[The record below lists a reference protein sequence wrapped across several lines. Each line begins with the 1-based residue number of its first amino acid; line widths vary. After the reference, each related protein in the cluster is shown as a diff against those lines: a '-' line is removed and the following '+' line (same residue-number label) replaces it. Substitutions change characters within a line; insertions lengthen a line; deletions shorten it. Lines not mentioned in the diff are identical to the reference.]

1 MYDPILYFDEMNLLQ
16 SEKDRRIKTSQQFF
30 KAMLQFFAKQLLNLM
45 TGTFL
50 FEHTTEQY
58 EDELMDLYL
67 LMAVD
72 KYDSTVIN
80 KAKQFSKYIQETT
93 EKAVREANGNENYRN
108 AITNGLRV
116 FRADIPKSVLYVFS
130 EERAMNIALNE
141 TNWMYNYL
149 NHQNLVEAGHLT
161 HTWVSMKDE
170 RVRAS
175 HVEADNQTVP
185 INEPFIVNGYRM
197 MFPLDDSMGA
207 PVDEIIWCRCV
218 EL

>member
-16 SEKDRRIKTSQQFF
+16 SEKDRRIKTAKRFF
-30 KAMLQFFAKQLLNLM
+30 DAMFRFLKNQLLNLM
-45 TGTFL
+45 AGTFL
-50 FEHTTEQY
+50 FENTTEQY

-72 KYDSTVIN
+72 RYDSTVIN
-80 KAKQFSKYIQETT
+80 KANKFSQYIQETT
-93 EKAVREANGNENYRN
+93 EKAVREAKGNENYQN
-108 AITNGLRV
+108 AIENGLRV
-116 FRADIPKSVLYVFS
+116 SKSDIPKSVLYVFS

-149 NHQNLVEAGHLT
+149 NHINLIEAGHLT
-161 HTWVSMKDE
+161 HTWESMKDE
-170 RVRAS
+170 RVRNS
-175 HVEADNQTVP
+175 HVSADNQTVP

-197 MFPLDDSMGA
+197 MFPLDDSLGA
-207 PVDEIIWCRCV
+207 PISEIINCRCV

>member
-16 SEKDRRIKTSQQFF
+16 SDKDRRIKTSQQFF
-30 KAMLQFFAKQLLNLM
+30 KAILKFLANQLLNLM
-45 TGTFL
+45 AGTFL
-50 FEHTTEQY
+50 FENTTEQY
-58 EDELMDLYL
+58 EDALFDLYMF
-67 LMAVD
+67 MAVD
-72 KYDSTVIN
+72 KYDSTIAN
-80 KAKQFSKYIQETT
+80 KAKKFSQYIQETT
-93 EKAVREANGNENYRN
+93 EKAVREAKGNENYRN

-116 FRADIPKSVLYVFS
+116 SKEDIPKSVLYVFS

-149 NHQNLVEAGHLT
+149 NHVNLVEAGHLT
-161 HTWVSMKDE
+161 HTWESMKDE
-170 RVRAS
+170 RVRES
-175 HVEADNQTVP
+175 HVEADSQTVP

-197 MFPLDDSMGA
+197 MFPLDDSLGA